1 MTENKEKQKE
11 VELSRDDYWNLTSDF
26 TQIVKRAKQGYQE
39 KAPGRGI
46 EHVGLFMGSRTGI
59 ICKTDERGIPQII
72 VTGEE
77 VDNQGQKKAQ
87 RFFIGL
93 QAEAATK
100 DKAFLSSNLAEKE
113 TNVKEFEVSSH
124 GYELARSTVKE
135 AQKAGEKIQRKI
147 DEENYEWFPVFHVK
161 GEKKSVN
168 EDQEPKINLDLIVNL
183 VAQAQQVIRQ
193 ELGAKIKKVEVLF
206 LKWTENME
214 YADTDGMKIDQIIPR
229 VAFSISVKTKNDSE
243 AFGSIRGSMGTISEV
258 LHRYNENGKERELS
272 RIVQELAKEVSKE
285 AIDLDRAQGVS
296 ILGTECPVIFS
307 PEAAGVLAHEIFGHP
322 SEADIICQNR
332 RSKTAKVNLKSRIGA
347 QVSDHSAFSIIDSSR
362 PDTTLGKK
370 QIKYA
375 FGSLVV
381 DDQGCPGK
389 ETKIVDKGIQV
400 SVLNDRYTFN
410 EILDGLK
417 DEIVK
422 GMREHGLSGNVRREK
437 YDLPPLV
444 RMTNTY
450 ILPDENGP
458 SSKEEIATKIPK
470 NKKGVYIKSCS
481 GGWIDINEGIF
492 VINGNLCYLIEN
504 GIITDKPIRGV
515 KITGNIT
522 KFTGSIKAIGSS
534 KTIGRTFTGYCGKD
548 NQWIP
553 VEGGGPLIYIENAK
567 LGGLEYYRPWSELV
581 EEYNQQHREVLNG
594 QRQKDNLYF
603 PEIAEFRGKETSQA
617 QVCLLTAAMS
627 VEDEVNLILGTRD
640 HANFVANNGRLVQRG
655 DKYE

>member
-347 QVSDHSAFSIIDSSR
+347 QVSDHSTFSIIDSSR

>member
-347 QVSDHSAFSIIDSSR
+347 QVSDHSTFSIIDSSR

-422 GMREHGLSGNVRREK
+422 GMREYGLSGNVRREK